1 MGIDEKIR
9 RLLRY
14 RICLEK
20 FKKFGLET
28 AYSYTLGKESGV
40 SAEQVRKD
48 FSNFKICGHKKGGY
62 NINELLDTINGIF
75 NKDKVQNI
83 IIIGLG
89 NIGEALIK
97 YRGFEKHNI
106 KIAGVFDIDPV
117 KLKKNY
123 KVPAYPMDML
133 NEIIEKYNIKIA
145 VIAVPEIAAQEVCYD
160 LVAGGIT
167 GIMNFSPVIL
177 RAPDNINIYNIEL
190 IPVLEALR
198 YHAISKPPSP
208 VEHP

>member
-75 NKDKVQNI
+75 NKDKVQYI
-83 IIIGLG
+83 VIIGLG

-97 YRGFEKHNI
+97 YKGFDKHNI
-106 KIAGVFDIDPV
+106 KIAGVFDINPV

-123 KVPAYPMDML
+123 KVPVYSMDML
-133 NEIIEKYNIKIA
+133 DDIVKKYNVKIA
-145 VIAVPEIAAQEVCYD
+145 VIAVPALAAQEVCHD
-160 LVAGGIT
+160 LVECGIT

-177 RAPDNINIYNIEL
+177 KSPDKINIYNIEL

-198 YHAISKPPSP
+198 YHAISNPPHP

>member
-1 MGIDEKIR
+1 MVIDEKIR

-48 FSNFKICGHKKGGY
+48 FSCFKISGHKKGGY
-62 NINELLDTINGIF
+62 NIIELLDTINHIF
-75 NKDKVQNI
+75 SKDKVQHI
-83 IIIGLG
+83 VIIGLG

-97 YRGFEKHNI
+97 YKGFDKHNI
-106 KIAGVFDIDPV
+106 RIAGVFDINPV

-123 KVPAYPMDML
+123 NIPVYSMDML
-133 NEIIEKYNIKIA
+133 KDIIDKYNIKIG
-145 VIAVPEIAAQEVCYD
+145 VIAVPAIAAQEVCYD
-160 LVAGGIT
+160 LVECGIT

-177 RAPDNINIYNIEL
+177 RSPNNVNIYNIEL

-198 YHAISKPPSP
+198 YHSIK
-208 VEHP
+208 

>member
-1 MGIDEKIR
+1 MAIDENIR

-14 RICLEK
+14 RVCLEK
-20 FKKFGLET
+20 FKKYGLET

-48 FSNFKICGHKKGGY
+48 FSKFKISGHKKGGY
-62 NINELLDTINGIF
+62 NIDELLDTINNIF
-75 NKDKVQNI
+75 NKEEVQYI
-83 IIIGLG
+83 IIVGSG

-97 YRGFEKHNI
+97 YKGFAKHNI
-106 KIAGVFDIDPV
+106 KIAAGFDIDPA

-123 KVPAYPMDML
+123 EVPVYSMDKL
-133 NEIIEKYNIKIA
+133 KEIIDKYSVKIA
-145 VIAVPEIAAQEVCYD
+145 VIAVPAVAAQEVCYD
-160 LVAGGIT
+160 LVECGIT

-177 RAPDNINIYNIEL
+177 KSPNNVNIYNIEL

-198 YHAISKPPSP
+198 YHSNN
-208 VEHP
+208 

>member
-1 MGIDEKIR
+1 
-9 RLLRY
+9 
-14 RICLEK
+14 LEK

-48 FSNFKICGHKKGGY
+48 FSCFKISGHKKGGY
-62 NINELLDTINGIF
+62 NINELLDTFNSIF
-75 NKDKVQNI
+75 NKDKVQHI

-97 YRGFEKHNI
+97 YKGFDKHNI
-106 KIAGVFDIDPV
+106 KITGVFDINPV

-123 KVPAYPMDML
+123 NVPVYSMDML
-133 NEIIEKYNIKIA
+133 DDIINKYDVKIA
-145 VIAVPEIAAQEVCYD
+145 VIAVPAIAAQEVCYD
-160 LVAGGIT
+160 LVECGIT
-167 GIMNFSPVIL
+167 GIMNFAPVIL
-177 RAPDNINIYNIEL
+177 RSPDNINIYNIEL

-198 YHAISKPPSP
+198 YHSIK
-208 VEHP
+208 